1 MKLKLQNGVSD
12 NTLLRCALYIGNIV
26 FVCTLVHSIIS
37 WQIFFVK
44 GGRIE
49 ILDCVLHRFSEV
61 LRCPLCSQ
69 TSRDVRGTCGTLFVL
84 EASFFAKP
92 GHSGHIEASFLNET
106 GHEYRELL
114 SKARQVSLRNK
125 AMKEIVMAVMSVT

>member
-1 MKLKLQNGVSD
+1 MSYTGCKGC
-12 NTLLRCALYIGNIV
+12 LRAL
-26 FVCTLVHSIIS
+26 FVLEAMFLT
-37 WQIFFVK
+37 K
-44 GGRIE
+44 RGRTE
-49 ILDCVLHRFSEV
+49 SSVGSSAKHRMSEV

-84 EASFFAKP
+84 EASFFMKP
-92 GHSGHIEASFLNET
+92 